1 MASTF
6 HPIFLFLFVSYLSF
20 TSSLVYARFT
30 HLSKSV
36 ASSKQQVERLI
47 KSLNSFPKDGSSV
60 IQTDSSVVNVSRL
73 VEQKFKFPS
82 LPSSPNVEYLGS
94 FAGYYPLPN
103 TNGARM
109 FYFFFESRNKKSED
123 PVVIWLSGGP
133 GSSCSVTLFYES
145 GPFRITDE
153 VSLVWNDYGWDKVSN
168 ILYIDQP
175 IGTGFSYTT
184 SESDLRDNHISVSND
199 LYNFLQEFFKAHM
212 QFAQNDFFIV
222 GQSYGGHTAP
232 TLASLIH
239 QRNQE
244 NVGIRIN
251 LRGFAIGNGFTNPK
265 IQYPALLDYAK
276 NESLI
281 KNYEHRRM
289 TPMAEDCVSYITA
302 CVGFLNIES
311 PHMGSR
317 CATLPRTIKH
327 QYDIVEHP
335 FELTYRTMCRIS
347 ALKMWDFNTMDDGS
361 DDYELSVWNLSLKEE
376 AFMKDEKF
384 RSSSQ
389 SCVYPFLSIIESSN
403 LSSSVIPHRLNIKG
417 NIGKEALICF
427 RPDYRYELCWVWED
441 EVVRADTGGKDAC
454 RTAFHYCMEFFHEIL
469 HCAGDINYY
478 DIRKNR
484 VGSKCYDYSNLEN
497 FYSKESVKD
506 ALNVRGDIPFVS
518 FSSDVY
524 SALKGDL
531 MKNLDVGIPALLE
544 DGIRVLIYAGDQDL
558 LCNWLGNSR
567 WVDAMK
573 WSGDVDFRRA
583 QNVSFFVGDSE
594 AGELRSHKGLSFLKV
609 FQAGHMVAKD
619 QPKVALR
626 MIQSWMHGRLVSHLD

>member
-1 MASTF
+1 MRSTTN
-6 HPIFLFLFVSYLSF
+6 L
-20 TSSLVYARFT
+20 
-30 HLSKSV
+30 
-36 ASSKQQVERLI
+36 QQVERLI

-302 CVGFLNIES
+302 C
-311 PHMGSR
+311 
-317 CATLPRTIKH
+317 
-327 QYDIVEHP
+327 
-335 FELTYRTMCRIS
+335 
-347 ALKMWDFNTMDDGS
+347 
-361 DDYELSVWNLSLKEE
+361 
-376 AFMKDEKF
+376 
-384 RSSSQ
+384 
-389 SCVYPFLSIIESSN
+389 
-403 LSSSVIPHRLNIKG
+403 
-417 NIGKEALICF
+417 
-427 RPDYRYELCWVWED
+427 
-441 EVVRADTGGKDAC
+441 DTGGKDAC

-558 LCNWLGNSR
+558 LCNWL
-567 WVDAMK
+567 
-573 WSGDVDFRRA
+573 
-583 QNVSFFVGDSE
+583 E